1 MKGVE
6 ELSKGCQES
15 ICHLSDEKKMFVIE
29 LTQVF
34 NEYWEE
40 TIEYVEK
47 SDERDIR
54 RDLRLRR
61 RLSSTRRK

>member
-1 MKGVE
+1 MEKDKFE
-6 ELSKGCQES
+6 DLAIGCQQS
-15 ICHLSDEKKMFVIE
+15 IIHLSSEKREFVIE

-40 TIEYVEK
+40 TIEYVEQ
-47 SDERDIR
+47 SNERDIR

-61 RLSSTRRK
+61 RSMR

>member
-1 MKGVE
+1 MIFE
-6 ELSKGCQES
+6 DLSKGCQES
-15 ICHLSDEKKMFVIE
+15 IRHLSDEKKMFVIE

-47 SDERDIR
+47 SEERDIR

-61 RLSSTRRK
+61 RQNRKR